1 MAVQITTAVQPTMP
15 GEDVGSG
22 WYKDSGEAAL
32 SATNGWVEGGVG
44 NIMIQKATDIDGVGG
59 VDKMC

>member
-1 MAVQITTAVQPTMP
+1 MP

-22 WYKDSGEAAL
+22 WYKDSGKAAL
-32 SATNGWVEGGVG
+32 PATNGWVEGGVG
-44 NIMIQKATDIDGVGG
+44 NRMIQKATDIDGVGE